1 MILFFKRREKKIAMC
16 SLNYLPD
23 CKKNRLRLTV
33 VMPCGWFS
41 YHAWNVDKITYT
53 PFSLD
58 NGRRNSASEKS
69 KPGYFPIKRRRRV
82 LYDRE

>member
-1 MILFFKRREKKIAMC
+1 MILFFKRREKKITMC

-23 CKKNRLRLTV
+23 CQKNRLRLTV
-33 VMPCGWFS
+33 VMPFRWFS
-41 YHAWNVDKITYT
+41 YHAWNVDKSTYT